1 MPKVKGRDTEGEN
14 EKHGGLSTVHL
25 QKESHQDHPSYPLI
39 FQNQAYHPRTSRSI
53 PATEKAKPLQAAR
66 QNSILKPLTSK
77 HDTYLYNHIWKQVLH
92 SQEVTDECR
101 AQRRWFWFIL
111 LLPLNRK
118 VRPQFCAGLS
128 LKPMMNILV
137 NSIKIQPMFLGTPP
151 HKYRGKKITFRI
163 GSGQI

>member
-1 MPKVKGRDTEGEN
+1 MPKVKGRDTEGKN

-77 HDTYLYNHIWKQVLH
+77 HDTHLYNHIWKQVLH

-101 AQRRWFWFIL
+101 AEKVVLVHFIAS
-111 LLPLNRK
+111 PE
-118 VRPQFCAGLS
+118 
-128 LKPMMNILV
+128 
-137 NSIKIQPMFLGTPP
+137 
-151 HKYRGKKITFRI
+151 
-163 GSGQI
+163 